1 MEVHHKHQVMD
12 NPVQRQVDFLLVV
25 AVDQL
30 TILDQHLQPVLVE
43 QAVVELEQLMLLELQ
58 EQRIQV
64 VVAVEDVLQHLQEQ
78 VVMVGLE

>member
-1 MEVHHKHQVMD
+1 MEVHHKHQVMEH
-12 NPVQRQVDFLLVV
+12 PVQRQVDILLVV

>member
-1 MEVHHKHQVMD
+1 MEVHHKHQVMEH
-12 NPVQRQVDFLLVV
+12 PVQRQVDILLVV

-64 VVAVEDVLQHLQEQ
+64 VVAVEDVLQHLQD
-78 VVMVGLE
+78 

>member
-1 MEVHHKHQVMD
+1 MEVHHKHQVMEH
-12 NPVQRQVDFLLVV
+12 PVQRQVDFLLVV

-30 TILDQHLQPVLVE
+30 TIVDQHLQPVLVE

>member
-1 MEVHHKHQVMD
+1 MEH
-12 NPVQRQVDFLLVV
+12 PVQRQVDILLVV

-30 TILDQHLQPVLVE
+30 TIVDQHLQPVLVE

-64 VVAVEDVLQHLQEQ
+64 VVAVEDVLQHLQD
-78 VVMVGLE
+78 